1 MPEDRGAGRDHEAQ
15 PTVLVS
21 GQARELL
28 RQVPLQLT
36 AERFRAGDG
45 AVVVTAREDPG
56 VVARRLC
63 GAVPAA
69 DPDRVAM
76 VDATSKARAT
86 PTRVDDRRWHV
97 PSPVAFEQVAAA
109 VEAALAELHA
119 RESDRVHLLFDA
131 LTTQFRLADA
141 GAVHRFTHG
150 MATRAARTGPGL
162 FTVEPSVTVEREFEQ
177 LRHFVD
183 AHVSVRRTPGGPQV
197 RWTGA
202 HGDSEGWVSLADA
215 GLRFDALG
223 RCLG

>member
-1 MPEDRGAGRDHEAQ
+1 MTDDRLPTRPRETQ

-28 RQVPLQLT
+28 RRVPLQLA
-36 AERFRAGDG
+36 AERFGAGDG

-69 DPDRVAM
+69 DPALVAM
-76 VDATSKARAT
+76 VDATSKATAT
-86 PTRVDDRRWHV
+86 PARVDERRWHV
-97 PSPVAFEQVAAA
+97 PSPVAFGHVAAA
-109 VEAALAELHA
+109 VDAAIAELRS
-119 RESDRVHLLFDA
+119 READRVHLLLDA

-141 GAVHRFTHG
+141 GAVHRFAHD
-150 MATRAARTGPGL
+150 MATTAAETGPGL
-162 FTVEPSVTVEREFEQ
+162 FTVEPSVTGDREFEQ

-183 AHVSVRRTPGGPQV
+183 AHVSVRRTAAGPQV
-197 RWTGA
+197 RWTGPL
-202 HGDSEGWVSLADA
+202 GDSEGWVSLADA

-223 RCLG
+223 RSLG